1 MADPSFFP
9 VATSLSFNEVASLCG
24 LTLPEGAD
32 PARRVEGAAPLETAG
47 ANDAA
52 YMDNPKYVAALTGTA
67 AGLCFVSPRF
77 ADRVPA
83 GTVALVTPAPY
94 HAFAKLLAT
103 FHPQALRPAS
113 MFGSAGVAPGAF
125 VHATARLE
133 ANVTVDPGAVI
144 GPGAEIGAGSIIGPH
159 AVIGAQVRI
168 GRDCSIGAGSSLQ
181 CALIGNRVIIHPGV
195 RIGQD
200 GFGFAMSPKGHMKVP
215 QVGRV
220 IVQDDVEIGAN
231 SCIDRG
237 ASRDTVIGEGT
248 KIDNLV
254 QIGHNC
260 VIGRHCVIVSQ
271 VGIAGSTT
279 LEDFVVLGGQVGL
292 AGHLTVGMGAQV
304 AAQSGVAGDVPRG
317 ARYGGSPAQPAL
329 SWARELALLK
339 QLVAKRGKMTGGGES
354 A

>member
-1 MADPSFFP
+1 MAEPSFFP
-9 VATSLSFNEVASLCG
+9 VAASLSFSEVASLCG
-24 LTLPEGAD
+24 VALPEGAD
-32 PARRVEGAAPLETAG
+32 PVRLVEGVAPLETAG
-47 ANDAA
+47 AGDAA
-52 YMDNPKYVAALTGTA
+52 YMDNPKYVAALTATG

-77 ADRVPA
+77 AERVPA

-133 ANVTVDPGAVI
+133 ADVTVDPGAVI
-144 GPGAEIGAGSIIGPH
+144 GPGAEIGAGTVVGPH
-159 AVIGAQVRI
+159 AVIGPQVRV
-168 GRDCSIGAGSSLQ
+168 GRNCSVGAGATLQ
-181 CALIGNRVIIHPGV
+181 CALIGNRVIIHPGA

-200 GFGFAMSPKGHMKVP
+200 GFGFAMGPKGHMKVP

-220 IVQDDVEIGAN
+220 IIQDDVEIGAN
-231 SCIDRG
+231 SSIDRG

-292 AGHLTVGMGAQV
+292 AGHLTIGMGAQV
-304 AAQSGVAGDVPRG
+304 AAQSGVAGDIPRG
-317 ARYGGSPAQPAL
+317 ARYGGYPAQPAL
-329 SWARELALLK
+329 SWAREAALLK
-339 QLVAKRGKMTGGGES
+339 QLVAKRGKGSGGGEN

>member
-9 VATSLSFNEVASLCG
+9 VATSLSFNEVALLCG
-24 LTLPEGAD
+24 LALPEGAD
-32 PARRVEGAAPLETAG
+32 PEGRISAAAPLETAG
-47 ANDAA
+47 RSDAA
-52 YMDNPKYVAALTGTA
+52 YMDNPKYVAALATTS
-67 AGLCFVSPRF
+67 AGICFVSPRF
-77 ADRVPA
+77 AERVPA

-94 HAFAKLLAT
+94 HAFARLLST
-103 FHPQALRPAS
+103 FHPQALRPGS
-113 MFGSAGVAPGAF
+113 MFGAAGVAPGAF

-133 ANVTVDPGAVI
+133 ADVTVDPGAVI
-144 GPGAEIGAGSIIGPH
+144 GPGAEIGAGTVIGPH
-159 AVIGAQVRI
+159 AVIGPQVRI
-168 GRDCSIGAGSSLQ
+168 GRQCSIGAGSTLQ

-200 GFGFAMSPKGHMKVP
+200 GFGFAMGPKGHMKVP

-220 IVQDDVEIGAN
+220 IVQDDVEIGAS

-271 VGIAGSTT
+271 VGIAGSST

-292 AGHLTVGMGAQV
+292 AGHLTIGMGAQV

-329 SWARELALLK
+329 AWARETALLK
-339 QLVAKRGKMTGGGES
+339 QLVARRGKGPGGEN

>member
-1 MADPSFFP
+1 MAEPSFFP
-9 VATSLSFNEVASLCG
+9 VAASLSFSEVASLCG
-24 LTLPEGAD
+24 VALPEGTD
-32 PARRVEGAAPLETAG
+32 PVRLVEGVAPLETAG
-47 ANDAA
+47 AGDAA
-52 YMDNPKYVAALTGTA
+52 YMDNPKYVAALTATG

-77 ADRVPA
+77 AERVPA

-103 FHPQALRPAS
+103 FHPQALRPGS

-133 ANVTVDPGAVI
+133 ADVTVDPGAVI
-144 GPGAEIGAGSIIGPH
+144 GPGAEIGAGTVVGPH
-159 AVIGAQVRI
+159 AVIGPQVRI
-168 GRDCSIGAGSSLQ
+168 GRNCSVGAGATLQ
-181 CALIGNRVIIHPGV
+181 CALIGNRVIIHPGA

-200 GFGFAMSPKGHMKVP
+200 GFGFAMGPKGHMKVP

-220 IVQDDVEIGAN
+220 IIQDDVEIGAN
-231 SCIDRG
+231 SSIDRG

-292 AGHLTVGMGAQV
+292 AGHLTIGMGAQV
-304 AAQSGVAGDVPRG
+304 AAQSGVAGDIPRG
-317 ARYGGSPAQPAL
+317 ARYGGYPAQPAL
-329 SWARELALLK
+329 SWAREAALLK
-339 QLVAKRGKMTGGGES
+339 QLVAKRGKGSAGGEN